1 MAVESLECCLS
12 RAISSSC
19 TGKQRLAAARPRGPT
34 RGRDQAGL
42 PLPSSPPC
50 SPVILRKAF
59 ENASPTRS
67 ESSHSPL
74 LPRFAPFLPRAQ
86 YLGGLVDLQP
96 HPLGCFPRLALA
108 GGGQDVLGHG

>member
-12 RAISSSC
+12 RAIGSSC

-34 RGRDQAGL
+34 RGRDQAAPPPQL
-42 PLPSSPPC
+42 PTLQPS
-50 SPVILRKAF
+50 RKAF

-67 ESSHSPL
+67 ESSRSPL
-74 LPRFAPFLPRAQ
+74 LPRFAPFLPRAR